1 MSSWLLVFLTSE
13 NSDAT
18 STLVWTHVMRAEK
31 GFTLIELMIAV
42 GLTGLLLSM
51 AVPALDIF
59 VSNARQTGAIN
70 DFVSSIH
77 QARSTAVTTNARV
90 TICPSS
96 GGTNCEA
103 VGWNEGWIVFSDP
116 DSDRNVDN
124 GERIIATS
132 GSIDGLTIQS
142 AEFGTFLMYRPNGRV
157 MNDSLNG
164 SSGSFTV
171 CDGRGADHAKVMIL
185 DLSGRPRLSKTMVD
199 GSTPSCS

>member
-1 MSSWLLVFLTSE
+1 MRRE
-13 NSDAT
+13 N
-18 STLVWTHVMRAEK
+18 
-31 GFTLIELMIAV
+31 GFTLIELLIAV
-42 GLTGLLLSM
+42 GLSGLLLSM

-96 GGTNCEA
+96 GSTNCEA
-103 VGWNEGWIVFSDP
+103 VGWNQGWIVFSDS
-116 DSDRNVDN
+116 DSDRNVDV
-124 GERIIATS
+124 GERIIATA
-132 GSIDGLTIQS
+132 GPIDGLTIQS

-157 MNDSLNG
+157 MNASLNG

-199 GSTPSCS
+199 GSSPSCS

>member
-1 MSSWLLVFLTSE
+1 
-13 NSDAT
+13 
-18 STLVWTHVMRAEK
+18 MRREK

-90 TICPSS
+90 TICPSAT
-96 GGTNCEA
+96 GTNCEA
-103 VGWNEGWIVFSDP
+103 TGWNSGWIVFSDP
-116 DSDRNVDN
+116 DSDRTVDN
-124 GERIIATS
+124 GETIIASS
-132 GSIDGLTIQS
+132 GEVDGLTIQS

-157 MNDSLNG
+157 MNASLNG
-164 SSGSFTV
+164 SSGAFTI
-171 CDGRGADHAKVMIL
+171 CDDRGPNYAKVMII
-185 DLSGRPRLSKTMVD
+185 DLSGRPRQSKTLSD
-199 GSTPSCS
+199 GSSPSCT